1 MRKTVAWR
9 HLSPVRARQALKA
22 LRGRHVEGGQVWN
35 NVKRRPRA
43 AGRDL
48 SISFRKRFCARPSPA
63 IEAVMGKKKKWSLAY
78 SPVDAHCLETLLSMG
93 YARDTARRALEDPK
107 SPDGIS
113 LRDLVGDLRELY
125 NGATEP
131 PAVSEE

>member
-1 MRKTVAWR
+1 
-9 HLSPVRARQALKA
+9 
-22 LRGRHVEGGQVWN
+22 
-35 NVKRRPRA
+35 
-43 AGRDL
+43 
-48 SISFRKRFCARPSPA
+48 
-63 IEAVMGKKKKWSLAY
+63 MGKKKKWSLAY

-131 PAVSEE
+131 PAVSEEQHSDEALPTEGMPNVDDHEAAPESDDDEWEWQRIL